1 MYGWIYVFQASNM
14 NDAESIEV
22 LFDYA
27 NGEAFNVR
35 AKNPIDD
42 YIVTWAGADTI
53 AEEISNEFSI

>member
-1 MYGWIYVFQASNM
+1 MYEWIYVFQACNM

-27 NGEAFNVR
+27 NGEAFNIR
-35 AKNPIDD
+35 AKHSCDD
-42 YIVTWAGADTI
+42 YVVEWAGADNI